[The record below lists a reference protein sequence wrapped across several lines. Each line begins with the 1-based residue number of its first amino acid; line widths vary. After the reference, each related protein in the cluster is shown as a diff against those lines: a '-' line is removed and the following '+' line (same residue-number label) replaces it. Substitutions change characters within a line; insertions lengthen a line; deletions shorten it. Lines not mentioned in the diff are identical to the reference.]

1 MSLATSTEHL
11 DRADPPKADAAAR
24 DVSAAADALLVFR
37 GVFADEVGAAYLALL
52 RAVAEGAGDAPAAY
66 ARAFSLL
73 SRLAV
78 ESTPIYAGGIPDP
91 WRRHLFDRLLTDDNP
106 LARRAGRQPDAALAD
121 AARRDLR
128 VLQAASGLAG
138 DRLAECL
145 QGAAGAFGP
154 LQSWA
159 GLGGASGEA
168 TGLAARLAAAADWAD
183 LLPEILEH
191 YTRFGSGEFA
201 RFRAFRWVVGADGRG
216 ELRGV
221 AAPDPI
227 TLDELIGYEAERE
240 LLLRNAVHFIAG
252 RPANNVL
259 VYGDRGTGKSS
270 TVKALLNAASDWPAP
285 ASLRIVEVGKAHLDD
300 FPEILARLRGR
311 PERFILFVD
320 DLSFD
325 EHETKYKELK
335 AILEGGLEARP
346 ENVVLYATSNRRHLV
361 QETFAERGLP
371 GEEVHARDGLQEKL
385 SLADRFGITATFPA
399 PDQERYLAIVEA
411 LVHQRGLAV
420 ESAELRRRALQ
431 WAAWHNGRSGRC
443 ARQFVDYLEGELS
456 NGVT

>member
-1 MSLATSTEHL
+1 MSLANPIKQRG
-11 DRADPPKADAAAR
+11 RADDRVAAR
-24 DVSAAADALLVFR
+24 DIRAAADSLLVFR

-52 RAVAEGAGDAPAAY
+52 RAIAEGSPDAPAAY
-66 ARAFSLL
+66 ARTFSLL

-78 ESTPIYAGGIPDP
+78 ETTPIFASGISDP
-91 WRRHLFDRLLTDDNP
+91 WRRHLVDRLLTDDNP
-106 LARRAGRQPDAALAD
+106 LAKQTDCHDLALAD

-128 VLQAASGLAG
+128 ILQAAYGLGG
-138 DRLAECL
+138 DRLAEAL
-145 QGAAGAFGP
+145 DHAAGTFGP
-154 LQSWA
+154 LWSWA
-159 GLGGASGEA
+159 GIGSPPKSGGEPA
-168 TGLAARLAAAADWAD
+168 GLAGKLAKSPSWPD
-183 LLPEILEH
+183 LLPEIREH
-191 YTRFGSGEFA
+191 YAHFGSGEFA
-201 RFRAFRWVVGADGRG
+201 RYRAFRWVVGTNGHG

-227 TLDELIGYEAERE
+227 TLDDLIGYEAERE
-240 LLLRNAVHFIAG
+240 LLLRNAVHFLRG

-270 TVKALLNAASDWPAP
+270 TVKALLNAASNWPAP
-285 ASLRIVEVGKAHLDD
+285 SNLRVVEVGKAHLDD

-361 QETFAERGLP
+361 QETFAERGLA

-399 PDQERYLAIVEA
+399 PDQERYLAIVEV
-411 LVHQRGLAV
+411 LVRRRGLAI
-420 ESAELRRRALQ
+420 EASELRRRALQ
-431 WAAWHNGRSGRC
+431 WAAWHNGRSGRA
-443 ARQFVDYLEGELS
+443 ARQFVDYLEGEQL
-456 NGVT
+456 T

>member
-1 MSLATSTEHL
+1 LSLATSTERQ
-11 DRADPPKADAAAR
+11 DRADPPEANARAR
-24 DVSAAADALLVFR
+24 DLSAAADALLVFR
-37 GVFADEVGAAYLALL
+37 GVFADEVGAAYLCLL
-52 RAVAEGAGDAPAAY
+52 RAIADRASDAPAAY

-78 ESTPIYAGGIPDP
+78 ESTPIYAQGIADP
-91 WRRHLFDRLLTDDNP
+91 WRRHLVDRLLTDDNP
-106 LARRAGRQPDAALAD
+106 LGRQARRQPDAALAE

-128 VLQAASGLAG
+128 VLQAAYALAG
-138 DRLAECL
+138 DRLAEML
-145 QGAAGAFGP
+145 DASQSAFGP

-159 GLGGASGEA
+159 GLGGGQG
-168 TGLAARLAAAADWAD
+168 TPLGLAGRLAAATDWAEC
-183 LLPEILEH
+183 LPEVVEH
-191 YTRFGSGEFA
+191 YARFGSGEFA
-201 RFRAFRWVVGADGRG
+201 RFRAFRWVVGTDGRG

-221 AAPDPI
+221 ATPDPI
-227 TLDELIGYEAERE
+227 TLDDLIGYDVERE
-240 LLLRNAVHFIAG
+240 LLLRNAVHFLAG

-270 TVKALLNAASDWPAP
+270 TVKALLNAARDWPAP

-300 FPEILARLRGR
+300 FPEILAQLRGR

-361 QETFAERGLP
+361 QETFAERGLA
-371 GEEVHARDGLQEKL
+371 GEEVHARDGIQEKL

-411 LVHQRGLAV
+411 LVRRRGLAI
-420 ESAELRRRALQ
+420 EEADLRRRALQ

-443 ARQFVDYLEGELS
+443 ARQFVDYLEGES
-456 NGVT
+456 